1 MFSSPFFGR
10 CASYTHANVLDRSKL
25 RGMIRYW
32 HRSFFMAGFKS
43 LKYGCVIASS
53 ADSRRAGL
61 HTNNLCTLI
70 RYKYN
75 INQRLD
81 IKKLVNVII
90 LENCF
95 LQFSSIYFLYIY
107 MWKNSFILSKFLLLY
122 IFSSFFISRL
132 DLIVAFSYI
141 MYKIT

>member
-1 MFSSPFFGR
+1 MFSFPFFGR

-70 RYKYN
+70 RYTYN
-75 INQRLD
+75 INQTLD

-95 LQFSSIYFLYIY
+95 LQLSSIYFLYIY
-107 MWKNSFILSKFLLLY
+107 ICGKTVLY
-122 IFSSFFISRL
+122 SRNFYFCIFSVLFL
-132 DLIVAFSYI
+132 YQGLI
-141 MYKIT
+141 